1 MRNVFLIGFMGSG
14 KSTIA
19 SYLAENYGME
29 IIDMDQLIVGREG
42 MAIPDN
48 IAQKGELDF
57 HDVETSLLIE
67 IQGEQNKVVSCGGGV
82 VLREKN
88 IQAMKKSGQVVLLNA
103 KPETILERVKDD
115 DNRPLLRGN
124 KNVQFIRDMMEKRQ
138 PKYEAAADLVI
149 HTDGKSADEIC
160 KEIIS
165 NVKINK
171 VEETGE

>member
-1 MRNVFLIGFMGSG
+1 MENVFLIGFMGSG

-29 IIDMDQLIVGREG
+29 IIDMDQLIVEREG
-42 MAIPDN
+42 MAIPD
-48 IAQKGELDF
+48 IFAQKGELYF
-57 HDVETSLLIE
+57 RDVETSLLIE

>member
-29 IIDMDQLIVGREG
+29 IMDMDQLIVEREG
-42 MAIPDN
+42 MAIPD
-48 IAQKGELDF
+48 IFAQKGEPYFRDA
-57 HDVETSLLIE
+57 ETSLLIE

-82 VLREKN
+82 VLRDEN
-88 IQAMKKSGQVVLLNA
+88 VQAMKKSGQVVLLNA

-115 DNRPLLRGN
+115 DNRPLLWGN

-160 KEIIS
+160 KEIIEM
-165 NVKINK
+165 INK
-171 VEETGE
+171 TGE

>member
-1 MRNVFLIGFMGSG
+1 MENVFLIGFMGSG

-19 SYLAENYGME
+19 SYLSENYGMDMM
-29 IIDMDQLIVGREG
+29 DMDQCIMEDEG
-42 MAIPDN
+42 MSISD
-48 IAQKGELDF
+48 IFAQKGELYF
-57 HDVETSLLIE
+57 RDVETSLLIE

>member
-1 MRNVFLIGFMGSG
+1 MQNVFLVGFMGSG

-19 SYLAENYGME
+19 RCMAKNYGLDM
-29 IIDMDQLIVGREG
+29 IDMDQLIVEREG
-42 MAIPDN
+42 MCIPD
-48 IAQKGELDF
+48 IFAQKGEPYF
-57 HDVETSLLIE
+57 RDVETNLLIE
-67 IQGEQNKVVSCGGGV
+67 LEEQQDKVVSCGGGV
-82 VLREKN
+82 VLRDEN
-88 IQAMKKSGQVVLLNA
+88 VQAMRQSGQVVLLDA

>member
-1 MRNVFLIGFMGSG
+1 MENVFLIGFMGSG

-19 SYLAENYGME
+19 SYLAENFGME
-29 IIDMDQLIVGREG
+29 IIDMDQLIVDREG
-42 MAIPDN
+42 MAIPD
-48 IAQKGELDF
+48 IFAQKGELYF
-57 HDVETSLLIE
+57 RDVETSLLIE

-165 NVKINK
+165 KVKINK

>member
-1 MRNVFLIGFMGSG
+1 MENVFLIGFMGSG

-19 SYLAENYGME
+19 RCLAENYGMDMM
-29 IIDMDQLIVGREG
+29 DMDQCIVEDEG
-42 MAIPDN
+42 MSISD
-48 IAQKGELDF
+48 IFAQKGELYFRDA
-57 HDVETSLLIE
+57 ETNLLIQV
-67 IQGEQNKVVSCGGGV
+67 QGEQNKVVSCGGGV

-88 IQAMKKSGQVVLLNA
+88 IQAMKNIGQIVLLDA

-124 KNVQFIRDMMEKRQ
+124 KNVQFIRDMMGKRQ

-149 HTDGKSADEIC
+149 YTDGKSADEIC

-165 NVKINK
+165 KVKLIR
-171 VEETGE
+171 

>member
-1 MRNVFLIGFMGSG
+1 MENVFLVGFMGSG

-19 SYLAENYGME
+19 SCLVKNYGMDM
-29 IIDMDQLIVGREG
+29 IDMDQLIVEREG
-42 MAIPDN
+42 MSISD
-48 IAQKGELDF
+48 IFAQKGEQYF
-57 HDVETSLLIE
+57 RDVETNLLIE

-82 VLREKN
+82 VLREEN
-88 IQAMKKSGQVVLLNA
+88 VQVMKKCGQVVLLDA

>member
-1 MRNVFLIGFMGSG
+1 MENVFLVGFMGSG

-29 IIDMDQLIVGREG
+29 IIDMDQLIVEREG
-42 MAIPDN
+42 MAIPD
-48 IAQKGELDF
+48 IFAQKGELYF
-57 HDVETSLLIE
+57 RDVETSLLIE
-67 IQGEQNKVVSCGGGV
+67 IQGQQNKVVSCGGGV